1 MQVTEDYLKRFSTQ
15 IRGFPAEIP
24 LNGYEQPAAHAIG
37 VDDPDGTYLSVTYRD
52 DYETPYDALPGADK
66 RETFVIPM
74 RETFVIP
81 KRGPET
87 VGSIGYRFA
96 GLITMDDLR
105 SWYRRKFELDSEA

>member
-1 MQVTEDYLKRFSTQ
+1 MQVTEDYLKRFATQ
-15 IRGFPAEIP
+15 VRGFPAEIP

-37 VDDPDGTYLSVTYRD
+37 IDDPDGTYLSVTYRD

-66 RETFVIPM
+66 RETFVIV
-74 RETFVIP
+74 R
-81 KRGPET
+81 RGADA
-87 VGSIGYRFA
+87 VGSVGYRFA

>member
-37 VDDPDGTYLSVTYRD
+37 IDDPDGTYLSVTYRD

-66 RETFVIPM
+66 

>member
-66 RETFVIPM
+66 RETFV
-74 RETFVIP
+74 VV
-81 KRGPET
+81 KRGT
-87 VGSIGYRFA
+87 DAVGEVGYRFA